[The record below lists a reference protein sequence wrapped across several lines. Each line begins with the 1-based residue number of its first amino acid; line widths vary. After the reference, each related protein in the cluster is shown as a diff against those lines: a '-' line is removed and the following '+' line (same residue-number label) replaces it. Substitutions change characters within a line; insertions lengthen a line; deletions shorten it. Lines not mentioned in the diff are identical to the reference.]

1 MNTRRL
7 TPMST
12 AIVIPAKPFDEA
24 KTRLGEC
31 LSAEQRA
38 ALSRRLLRRTLRLA
52 LGVADR
58 VVVVSRDRAL
68 LAEVEAAGAVGLV
81 EEAPGLNAALTQAT
95 DFARGQGADGVL
107 VLPADLPRLTALD
120 IRAIIQL
127 GARAPAVV
135 IAPCRH
141 ETGTNAL
148 LMRPP
153 GLVPFAFG
161 PDSFAAHCAAAHAA
175 GTPPQIYRSPTIA
188 LDLDTPEDWE
198 LLRSPFA
205 I

>member
-1 MNTRRL
+1 MNAWRL
-7 TPMST
+7 TPI
-12 AIVIPAKPFDEA
+12 AVVIPAKPFNEA
-24 KTRLGEC
+24 KTRLSEC
-31 LSAEQRA
+31 LPARQRA
-38 ALSRRLLRRTLRLA
+38 ALSRRLLRRTLKLA
-52 LGVADR
+52 LAVTDQ
-58 VVVVSRDRAL
+58 VVVVSRDRVL
-68 LAEVEAAGAVGLV
+68 LAEVEAAGATGLV

-95 DFARGQGADGVL
+95 DFARKQGAGGVL
-107 VLPADLPRLTALD
+107 VLPADLPRLTAED
-120 IRAIIQL
+120 IRAVIEL

-148 LMRPP
+148 LVRPP

-161 PDSFAAHCAAAHAA
+161 PGSFAAHCAAAGAA
-175 GTPPQIYRSPTIA
+175 GVPPRVYRSPTIA

-198 LLRSPFA
+198 LIRSQFG